1 MTYAVGQMPH
11 AHRDSRENC
20 AMTSAVAKQKPI
32 KKTIR
37 FPPNVLD
44 QVEAARQVS
53 GRTLNE
59 EVVERARTDEI
70 ALLRSEVAELKTML
84 REVLDRVRE

>member
-1 MTYAVGQMPH
+1 
-11 AHRDSRENC
+11 
-20 AMTSAVAKQKPI
+20 MTSAVTKQKPI

-37 FPPNVLD
+37 FPPSVLE
-44 QVEAARQVS
+44 QVEAARQIS

-70 ALLRSEVAELKTML
+70 ALLRGEVAELKTML
-84 REVLDRVRE
+84 REVLDRIRD